1 MVVCLTQLTVDA
13 KLQAQCLS
21 VIWKAPDDRR
31 VFPKMHLDPVG
42 RKHVFVAVRD
52 KVGSW
57 ILEIICTFSF
67 SLCRNVSLTSLL
79 EDYSVPVLFSSGKT
93 KTKMTSS
100 DPFFP

>member
-52 KVGSW
+52 KVGLW
-57 ILEIICTFSF
+57 ILEIICNF
-67 SLCRNVSLTSLL
+67 SLFNVETYHLL
-79 EDYSVPVLFSSGKT
+79 HF
-93 KTKMTSS
+93 
-100 DPFFP
+100 